1 MMPTRGELMVQLAR
15 RKHGCNHLQKSP
27 LLSMIRGM
35 SFREKLEKRIAATG
49 SNLCV
54 GLDVR
59 MDRCDEAAKRLII
72 KVIEETAP
80 HAAAFKPNSAYYEA
94 MGWRGLRIL
103 SQVLKEIPKDIP
115 VIFDVKRGDI
125 GETQSYYAKSAFEA
139 YGVDAVTLNG
149 YMGRDTLEPFLKYPD
164 KGIYLLGVTS
174 NPGAV
179 DIEFQP
185 TGDRKVFELVADMTQ
200 ASPQVGLVIGL
211 TNAAEDVLGR
221 TPDVPLLIPGLGAQG
236 GDLAALK
243 GSGRRAPLL
252 VNVSRGIMYH
262 NDERSSYG
270 TVAADWKLRIQ
281 EALA

>member
-1 MMPTRGELMVQLAR
+1 MT
-15 RKHGCNHLQKSP
+15 
-27 LLSMIRGM
+27 
-35 SFREKLEKRIAATG
+35 FREKLEKRIATTG

-59 MDRCDEAAKRLII
+59 MDQADESTKRFII
-72 KVIEETAP
+72 KVIEETAA

-94 MGWRGLRIL
+94 MGWKGMRIL
-103 SQVLKEIPKDIP
+103 SQVLKEIPNDIP

-125 GETQSYYAKSAFEA
+125 GETQGYYAKSAYDA
-139 YGVDAVTLNG
+139 YGVDAVTLNA
-149 YMGRDTLEPFLKYPD
+149 YMGKDTLEPFLKYPD

-179 DIEFQP
+179 DIELQP

-211 TNAAEDVLGR
+211 TNAAENVLSK

-236 GDLAALK
+236 GDLSALK
-243 GSGRRAPLL
+243 GSGRKAPLL

-262 NDERSSYG
+262 QESCSFG
-270 TVAADWKLRIQ
+270 TIAADWKLRIQ
-281 EALA
+281 EALG

>member
-1 MMPTRGELMVQLAR
+1 
-15 RKHGCNHLQKSP
+15 
-27 LLSMIRGM
+27 MIEVCM
-35 SFREKLEKRIAATG
+35 TFREKLEKRIAATG

-59 MDRCDEAAKRLII
+59 MDQPDEVTKRFII
-72 KVIEETAP
+72 KVIEETAA

-94 MGWRGLRIL
+94 LGWKGMRIL

-115 VIFDVKRGDI
+115 IIFDVKRGDI
-125 GETQSYYAKSAFEA
+125 GETQGYYAQSAYDA
-139 YGVDAVTLNG
+139 YGVDAVTLNA
-149 YMGRDTLEPFLKYPD
+149 YMGKDTLEPFLKYPD

-179 DIEFQP
+179 DVELQP

-200 ASPQVGLVIGL
+200 VSPQVGLVIGL
-211 TNAAEDVLGR
+211 TNAAENVLTR

-236 GDLAALK
+236 GDLSSLK
-243 GSGRRAPLL
+243 GSGRQAPLL

-262 NDERSSYG
+262 TEKCSYG
-270 TVAADWKLRIQ
+270 TIAADWKLRIQ
-281 EALA
+281 EALQ

>member
-1 MMPTRGELMVQLAR
+1 
-15 RKHGCNHLQKSP
+15 
-27 LLSMIRGM
+27 MIAAVM
-35 SFREKLEKRIAATG
+35 TFREKLEKRIAATG

-59 MDRCDEAAKRLII
+59 MEEANEATKRFII

-94 MGWRGLRIL
+94 MGWKGMRIL
-103 SQVLKEIPKDIP
+103 SQVLKEIPKEIP

-125 GETQSYYAKSAFEA
+125 GETQAYYAKSAYDA

-149 YMGRDTLEPFLKYPD
+149 YMGSDTLEPFLKYPD

-174 NPGAV
+174 NPGAKDV
-179 DIEFQP
+179 ELQP
-185 TGDRKVFELVADMTQ
+185 TGGNRKVFELVADMTKV
-200 ASPQVGLVIGL
+200 SKEVGLVIGL
-211 TNAAEDVLGR
+211 TNAEENVLAR

-236 GDLAALK
+236 GDLSALK
-243 GSGRRAPLL
+243 GSGRQAPIL

-262 NDERSSYG
+262 QERCSYSLM
-270 TVAADWKLRIQ
+270 AADWKLRIQ
-281 EALA
+281 EALR